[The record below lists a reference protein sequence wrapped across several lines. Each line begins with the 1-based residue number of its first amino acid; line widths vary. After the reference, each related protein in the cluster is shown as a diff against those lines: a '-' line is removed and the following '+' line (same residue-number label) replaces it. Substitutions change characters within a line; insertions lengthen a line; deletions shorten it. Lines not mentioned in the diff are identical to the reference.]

1 MFQRLTIRWP
11 TVQAAHA
18 NKKDQRNMSA
28 KFEKMAFEVDNGVAI
43 MTINRPEARN
53 ALDNADAAI
62 PLLPS

>member
-1 MFQRLTIRWP
+1 MRSP
-11 TVQAAHA
+11 TVLAAHA
-18 NKKDQRNMSA
+18 NNKDQRNMSA
-28 KFEKMAFEVDNGVAI
+28 EFEKMTFEIDDGVAI

>member
-1 MFQRLTIRWP
+1 
-11 TVQAAHA
+11 
-18 NKKDQRNMSA
+18 MSA
-28 KFEKMAFEVDNGVAI
+28 EFEKMTFEIDDGVAI

>member
-1 MFQRLTIRWP
+1 MRSP
-11 TVQAAHA
+11 TALAAHA
-18 NKKDQRNMSA
+18 NNKDQRNMSA
-28 KFEKMAFEVDNGVAI
+28 EFEKMTFEIDDGVAI

>member
-1 MFQRLTIRWP
+1 
-11 TVQAAHA
+11 VQAAHA